1 MDLYNGYRCRAPTAL
16 WEELIMSVLAL
27 YRGSVSALQP
37 FVRLSLR
44 YS

>member
-27 YRGSVSALQP
+27 YRGSESTPQAL
-37 FVRLSLR
+37 VRLSLR
-44 YS
+44 CS